1 MIDVNQIQKRYNGSR
16 GLDGFSIRVEKGELF
31 GLVGPNGAG
40 KTTLI
45 KILSTLIRADS
56 GGARIAGMDVTANP
70 HGVKRVVGYM
80 PDQPGL
86 YQDMRVLEFLEFF
99 ADAFRI
105 PSSQRRSALEEALA
119 NSGLAARRDSFVEE
133 LSLGMKQRLFLAKTL
148 LHSPQVLLL
157 DEPASGLDPMARV
170 DLRNQLKRLNEQG
183 ITILISSHILVDL
196 QEICTRVAF
205 IAEGKNQPDQS
216 GRTVVELRKDDS
228 SQPRLYE
235 VEVLQ
240 DTQEAAKQAAAFT
253 GVTVLDIQS
262 SRFVVQIPGD
272 ATQAAE
278 FLRHLVSSGVQVIKF
293 DRPPATL
300 EQRYRAVFGGQRR

>member
-1 MIDVNQIQKRYNGSR
+1 MIEVDQIQKRYNGSR
-16 GLDGFSIRVEKGELF
+16 GLAGFTMRVEKGELF

-45 KILSTLIRADS
+45 KILSTLIRPDS
-56 GGARIAGMDVTANP
+56 GAARIAGIDVTANP
-70 HGVKRVVGYM
+70 RGVKRVVGYM

-105 PSSQRRSALEEALA
+105 PSRQRRAAVDKGLED
-119 NSGLAARRDSFVEE
+119 SGLAARRDSFVEE
-133 LSLGMKQRLFLAKTL
+133 LSFGMKQRLFLAKTL

-157 DEPASGLDPMARV
+157 DEPATGLDPMARV
-170 DLRNQLKRLNEQG
+170 DLRNQLKGLNQQG

-196 QEICTRVAF
+196 EEICTRVAF
-205 IAEGKNQPDQS
+205 IADGKNQADAS
-216 GRTVVELRKDDS
+216 GRTVIELQKEDA

-235 VEVLQ
+235 IEVLQ
-240 DTQEAAKQAAAFT
+240 DAEQAAKHAAKFA
-253 GVTVLDIQS
+253 GVTVLDVRHL
-262 SRFVVQIPGD
+262 RFVVRIPSD
-272 ATQAAE
+272 PAQAAE
-278 FLRHLVSSGVQVIKF
+278 FLRHLVANGVPVVKF

-300 EQRYRAVFGGQRR
+300 EQRYRSVFGGKPR

>member
-1 MIDVNQIQKRYNGSR
+1 MIEVDQIKKRYNGSR
-16 GLDGFSIRVEKGELF
+16 GLDGFTLRVEKGELF

-45 KILSTLIRADS
+45 KILATLIRSDS
-56 GGARIAGMDVTANP
+56 GSARIAGVDVTANP
-70 HGVKRVVGYM
+70 RGVKRVVGYM

-105 PSSQRRSALEEALA
+105 PSAQRRSAVDKALDD
-119 NSGLAARRDSFVEE
+119 SGLSTRRDSFVEE
-133 LSLGMKQRLFLAKTL
+133 LSFGMKQRLFLAKTL
-148 LHSPQVLLL
+148 LHSPEVLLL
-157 DEPASGLDPMARV
+157 DEPATGLDPMARV
-170 DLRNQLKRLNEQG
+170 DLRNQLKRLNDQG

-196 QEICTRVAF
+196 EEICTRVAF
-205 IAEGKNQPDQS
+205 IADGKNQADDS
-216 GRTVVELRKDDS
+216 GRTVVELRKEDS

-235 VEVLQ
+235 VGVLQ
-240 DTQEAAKQAAAFT
+240 DAEQAAKQAAAFAR
-253 GVTVLDIQS
+253 VTVLEVQP

-272 ATQAAE
+272 PAQAAE
-278 FLRHLVSSGVQVIKF
+278 FLRHLITNGVPVVRF

-300 EQRYRAVFGGQRR
+300 EQRYRSVFGGQPR

>member
-1 MIDVNQIQKRYNGSR
+1 MIEVDQIKKRYNGSR
-16 GLDGFSIRVEKGELF
+16 GLDGFTLRVEKGELF

-45 KILSTLIRADS
+45 KILATLIRSDS
-56 GGARIAGMDVTANP
+56 GSARIAGLDVIADP
-70 HGVKRVVGYM
+70 RGVKRVLCYM

-105 PSSQRRSALEEALA
+105 PSGQRHSVVDKALED
-119 NSGLAARRDSFVEE
+119 SGLSTRRDSFVEE
-133 LSLGMKQRLFLAKTL
+133 LSFGMKQRLFLAKTL

-157 DEPASGLDPMARV
+157 DEPATGLDPMARV

-183 ITILISSHILVDL
+183 ITMLISSHILVDL
-196 QEICTRVAF
+196 EEICTRIAF
-205 IAEGKNQPDQS
+205 IADGKNQADES
-216 GRTVVELRKDDS
+216 GRTVIELRKEDAS
-228 SQPRLYE
+228 LPRLYE

-240 DTQEAAKQAAAFT
+240 DAEQAAKRAATFP
-253 GVTVLDIQS
+253 GVTVLEVQP
-262 SRFVVQIPGD
+262 SRFVVQISGD
-272 ATQAAE
+272 PAQAAE
-278 FLRHLVSSGVQVIKF
+278 FLRHLVSSGTAVIKF

-300 EQRYRAVFGGQRR
+300 EQRYRSVFGGQPR

>member
-1 MIDVNQIQKRYNGSR
+1 MIEVDQIKKRYNGSR
-16 GLDGFSIRVEKGELF
+16 GLDGFTLRVEKGELF

-45 KILSTLIRADS
+45 KILATLIRSDS
-56 GGARIAGMDVTANP
+56 GSARIAGVDVIANP
-70 HGVKRVVGYM
+70 RGVKSVVGYM

-105 PSSQRRSALEEALA
+105 PAGQRRAAVDKALED
-119 NSGLAARRDSFVEE
+119 SGLAPRRDSYVEE
-133 LSLGMKQRLFLAKTL
+133 LSFGMKQRLFLAKTL

-157 DEPASGLDPMARV
+157 DEPATGLDPMARL
-170 DLRNQLKRLNEQG
+170 DLRNQLKRLNQQG

-196 QEICTRVAF
+196 EEICTRVAF
-205 IAEGKNQPDQS
+205 IADGKNQADES
-216 GRTVVELRKDDS
+216 GRTVVELRKEDS

-240 DTQEAAKQAAAFT
+240 DAEQAATQAGAFP
-253 GVTVLDIQS
+253 GVTVLEVQS

-272 ATQAAE
+272 PAQAAE

-300 EQRYRAVFGGQRR
+300 EQRYRAVFGGQPR